1 MKVAVDVQTK
11 KIVDLLPNNATSN
24 MSFLINNG
32 YIMLDIE
39 NPISD
44 YIENEDGTI
53 STAFRELTNA
63 ELLPYILKDINKEY
77 EDAVRKLT
85 IDTPDSEKQTWL
97 KQESEARA
105 YLSND
110 MALTPLIDAVCET
123 RKCTKEYIVN
133 KIIEKADAYAVAIG
147 RLTGLRQA
155 KEKEILGEYKWQ
167 QY

>member
-1 MKVAVDVQTK
+1 MKVAVNIQTK
-11 KIVDLLPNNATSN
+11 KIIDVLPDRVTSN
-24 MSFLINNG
+24 TPFLINNG

-39 NPISD
+39 NPISNH
-44 YIENEDGTI
+44 IENEDGTI
-53 STAFRELTNA
+53 STTFRELTSA
-63 ELLPYILKDINKEY
+63 ELLPYVLKDINKEY
-77 EDAVRKLT
+77 EDAVINLA

-105 YLSND
+105 YLSDNT
-110 MALTPLIDAVCET
+110 ALTPLINAVCET

-133 KIIEKADAYAVAIG
+133 KIIEKADAYTVAIG

-155 KEKEILGEYKWQ
+155 KEKEILGANKWQ